1 MRLRSTLA
9 TGLAAATLAIG
20 LARVSAAAYG
30 NSPAQDPEAQDPEA
44 QDPEEH
50 EPETELARH
59 MEIVEEGLRNLRRS
73 VRDPEK
79 NADSLV
85 TVIAC
90 ERAIMACKGEVP
102 SMAAKVPE
110 AERDAFVT
118 AFRVGMVEMLE
129 NFLVL
134 EKAILEERND
144 ELRDIYKTLK
154 GLEDPAHERF
164 TEDG

>member
-1 MRLRSTLA
+1 MRFRSTLA
-9 TGLAAATLAIG
+9 IGLAAATLAIG

-30 NSPAQDPEAQDPEA
+30 NSPPQDPEA

-79 NADSLV
+79 TADSLV

-110 AERDAFVT
+110 ADRDAFVT
-118 AFRVGMVEMLE
+118 AFRVEMVSLLE
-129 NFLVL
+129 NFLAL
-134 EKAILEERND
+134 EKALLEGRND
-144 ELRDIYKTLK
+144 ELRDLYKVLK
-154 GLEDPAHERF
+154 GMEDPAHERF